1 MKSRGF
7 ALAMV
12 LWVLAGLAVVAATVA
27 SLTHDSAKSIQ
38 QLRQR
43 VTTER
48 AVIDTRARI
57 SLLMATGIPT
67 THSYFSPGGVL
78 FADNRPLEVNEGHAV
93 EVQDLS
99 GLVNLTKPEARRL
112 TQVLL
117 ACGAKE
123 DQVASLID
131 ALEDYQDIDHNK
143 RLNGAEAQEYRDAKA
158 PLPRNNPLMSG
169 DELWRVMG
177 FDSIKASW
185 EKARC
190 GDLVTVHGEGVFNR
204 NTAPA
209 ELLVADG
216 MDLATA
222 RAYVQSRRDGL
233 ADPLS
238 QERSSSDRSNIFAWE
253 GTSYVGPVARVRH
266 HLQSVE
272 WCPSYV
278 LQLNTTEAGGPVLV
292 KESLAESCIPLK
304 SKPLHALPPPV
315 LVRKDDDPT
324 SPDATPRLPFSLR

>member
-1 MKSRGF
+1 MKQRGF
-7 ALAMV
+7 ALAVV

-48 AVIDTRARI
+48 AVIDTRARL
-57 SLLMATGIPT
+57 SLLMATGAPT

-78 FADNRPLEVNEGHAV
+78 FADGRPLAVTDGHAV

-99 GLVNLTKPEARRL
+99 GLVNLTKPEHRRL

-131 ALEDYQDIDHNK
+131 ALEDYQDVDHNK

-158 PLPRNNPLMSG
+158 PPPRDNPLMSA

-177 FDSIKASW
+177 FGSIKASW

-190 GDLVTVHGEGVFNR
+190 GDLVTVHGEGIFNR

-238 QERSSSDRSNIFAWE
+238 QERRSNDKSNIFAWE

-278 LQLNTTEAGGPVLV
+278 LELNTTQPGGPVLV
-292 KESLAESCIPLK
+292 KEPLAETCEPLK
-304 SKPLHALPPPV
+304 SKPLHSLPPPV
-315 LVRKDDDPT
+315 FVRKDNDSN
-324 SPDATPRLPFSLR
+324 SPDAPPRLPFSLR